1 MSRRLVVS
9 AAAPLLVG
17 VGGVFPVSVDPADQA
32 AAEAAVAVFNERL
45 TAAGWTSTGPFA
57 QSAVGDE
64 GEGSEFGPCL
74 GGFERYL
81 DYTDV
86 HLDGET
92 ARAFSD
98 DFELTGDDRE
108 DGVGEDGVGED
119 GIGEFGYAGAVV
131 LTAEASAVVMFDE
144 FVQRLGADATAVC
157 MTGQLA
163 DAAPSDGP
171 AVEIGV
177 TNEGDLGVG
186 VASARLDVAVTM
198 DQEGNAYGT
207 SATFAAARV
216 DRSLVVV
223 VAGGSGQAA
232 SELDPVAEL
241 AAVVDTLA

>member
-1 MSRRLVVS
+1 MDVDRPVR
-9 AAAPLLVG
+9 PVG
-17 VGGVFPVSVDPADQA
+17 RGRPD
-32 AAEAAVAVFNERL
+32 
-45 TAAGWTSTGPFA
+45 
-57 QSAVGDE
+57 

-86 HLDGET
+86 HLEGET

-98 DFELTGDDRE
+98 DFELAGGDRE
-108 DGVGEDGVGED
+108 DGV
-119 GIGEFGYAGAVV
+119 GEFGYAGAVV

-144 FVQRLGADATAVC
+144 FVQRLGADETAAC

-177 TNEGDLGVG
+177 THRRRSRVSAS
-186 VASARLDVAVTM
+186 ASARLDVTVTV
-198 DQEGNAYGT
+198 DYEGNAYGT

-223 VAGGSGQAA
+223 VAGGSGPAA
-232 SELDPVAEL
+232 SALDPVAEL
-241 AAVVDTLA
+241 AAMVDTFA

>member
-1 MSRRLVVS
+1 MSRRLVAS

-17 VGGVFPVSVDPADQA
+17 SFGVLPSSVDPVDQA
-32 AAEAAVAVFNERL
+32 AAEAAVAVFNERQ

-57 QSAVGDE
+57 QGAGDDDSDDSE
-64 GEGSEFGPCL
+64 SEDSESEESEFGPCL

-86 HLDGET
+86 HLEGET

-98 DFELTGDDRE
+98 EFELTGGERA
-108 DGVGEDGVGED
+108 DGV
-119 GIGEFGYAGAVV
+119 GEFGYAGAVV

-144 FVQRLGADATAVC
+144 FVQRLGADSTAAC

-163 DAAPSDGP
+163 EATPTDAP
-171 AVEIGV
+171 AIEIGV
-177 TNEGDLGVG
+177 TTDGDLGVG
-186 VASARLDVAVTM
+186 EASARLDVAVTM
-198 DQEGNAYGT
+198 DHQGSSYGT

-223 VAGGSGQAA
+223 VAGGSGPAAA
-232 SELDPVAEL
+232 SLDPVAEL
-241 AAVVDTLA
+241 AAVVDTFS

>member
-1 MSRRLVVS
+1 MSRRLVAS

-17 VGGVFPVSVDPADQA
+17 SVGVLPSSVDPVDQA

-57 QSAVGDE
+57 QGSGGDDRDDSE
-64 GEGSEFGPCL
+64 GEESEFGPCL

-98 DFELTGDDRE
+98 EFELSGGERA
-108 DGVGEDGVGED
+108 DGVGD
-119 GIGEFGYAGAVV
+119 FGYAGAVV

-144 FVQRLGADATAVC
+144 FVQRLGAEATAAC
-157 MTGQLA
+157 MTAQFA
-163 DAAPSDGP
+163 EATSSDAP
-171 AVEIGV
+171 AVQIGV
-177 TNEGDLGVG
+177 TTNGDVGVG
-186 VASARLDVAVTM
+186 ETSARLDVAVTM
-198 DQEGNAYGT
+198 DHEGSAFGT

-216 DRSLVVV
+216 DRSLVLV
-223 VAGGSGQAA
+223 VAGGSGPAVA
-232 SELDPVAEL
+232 TLDPVAEL
-241 AAVVDTLA
+241 AAVVDTFS